1 MDKIGIYPGTFDP
14 LTFGHIDVIKRSL
27 KIVDKLIIGIAD
39 NDNKTPLLSI
49 EERKLIIDSDIKDYF
64 NQNNK
69 IIIKNIDGLLTDF
82 AKLNNV
88 TCIIRGLRA
97 VSDFDYEFQM
107 TGMNYQLN
115 PDLETIFLMSSDKNS
130 FISSN
135 FVKEVHKLGGDVSKF
150 VSTNTIKI
158 LDNKTRKDKVLL
170 SQYLNYIDYIFVGPL
185 AQLVEQFPLRNGS
198 QVRIL

>member
-1 MDKIGIYPGTFDP
+1 MNKIGIYPGTFDP

-49 EERKLIIDSDIKDYF
+49 EERKLIIDNDIKGYF

-158 LDNKTRKDKVLL
+158 LDNKNT
-170 SQYLNYIDYIFVGPL
+170 
-185 AQLVEQFPLRNGS
+185 
-198 QVRIL
+198 

>member
-1 MDKIGIYPGTFDP
+1 MNKIGIYPGTFDP

-49 EERKLIIDSDIKDYF
+49 EERKLIIDRDIKDYF
-64 NQNNK
+64 NQNHK
-69 IIIKNIDGLLTDF
+69 IIIKNINGLLTDF

-158 LDNKTRKDKVLL
+158 LDNKNT
-170 SQYLNYIDYIFVGPL
+170 
-185 AQLVEQFPLRNGS
+185 
-198 QVRIL
+198 

>member
-1 MDKIGIYPGTFDP
+1 MNKIGIYPGTFDP

-69 IIIKNIDGLLTDF
+69 IIIKSIDGLLTDF

-158 LDNKTRKDKVLL
+158 LDNKNT
-170 SQYLNYIDYIFVGPL
+170 
-185 AQLVEQFPLRNGS
+185 
-198 QVRIL
+198 